1 MLVDQLYKYIKKA
14 EQNLTEFIVFVNKNA
29 YISLCFIILEWF

>member
-1 MLVDQLYKYIKKA
+1 MLVDQLYKNIKKA

-29 YISLCFIILEWF
+29 YISLCLVNLEWS